1 MKAFLQLQFSY
12 TQADQD
18 DILPILDQIL
28 NMPQVLNLWYIYD
41 LKGFTGWANQ
51 GGPGGHFFIFK
62 LWLLGVPGPRM
73 RCMRAN
79 FILGN
84 GAS

>member
-1 MKAFLQLQFSY
+1 MKAFLHLQESC
-12 TQADQD
+12 THADQD
-18 DILPILDQIL
+18 T
-28 NMPQVLNLWYIYD
+28 NSANSRSNLEMCHKFDD

-51 GGPGGHFFIFK
+51 GGLGGHFFLLK
-62 LWLLGVPGPRM
+62 LWLLGVPGPACK